1 MSLAARFPLK
11 STNDHTPSDE
21 NLRTTASLEPIGSN
35 STSNGAVYD
44 SEGNMYFVTEP
55 EPDRCCELKDR
66 DDAFDSRIQRKA
78 LQENGDIKVMTD
90 AVPSQAFDTSSVQSL
105 DRTQLFPTGNSKA
118 DVASS
123 TKTSNAESFI
133 TQFSHTGNLKKN
145 SVNQLF
151 PTANS
156 KADVA
161 CPSQNHITES
171 SVTQFWPTGNSTADV
186 ASPSKTCIKESSIAA
201 STEIPQL
208 ENTALLQ
215 DKVDGILFCDE
226 CLDGC
231 TKPTRIDNG
240 NQASTSGRNDL
251 KSDFRS
257 ISSSDF
263 NDPFEISVSPSNRES
278 FRTGMPQAHDATTT
292 SKKSP
297 RGKGKSKEYK
307 SDMKN
312 DRTKKTTPKKNSD
325 NTVQQDWDL
334 LRRIYSTG
342 EERSHDKMDSVDWE
356 AVRCAD
362 ESEIADAIKERG
374 QQNIIAGRIKVRNCA
389 LWQKNRRFQ
398 VPFSFPFLPLLFDI
412 ILVDANT
419 GYSLLQEFL
428 NRLVE
433 LHGSIDLEWL
443 RNVPPDK
450 VK

>member
-151 PTANS
+151 PTVNS
-156 KADVA
+156 K
-161 CPSQNHITES
+161 
-171 SVTQFWPTGNSTADV
+171 ADV

-226 CLDGC
+226 CLDGY

-342 EERSHDKMDSVDWE
+342 EERSHDKTDSVDWE

-398 VPFSFPFLPLLFDI
+398 VKGFLFLFFPYYLILFL
-412 ILVDANT
+412 
-419 GYSLLQEFL
+419 
-428 NRLVE
+428 
-433 LHGSIDLEWL
+433 
-443 RNVPPDK
+443 
-450 VK
+450 